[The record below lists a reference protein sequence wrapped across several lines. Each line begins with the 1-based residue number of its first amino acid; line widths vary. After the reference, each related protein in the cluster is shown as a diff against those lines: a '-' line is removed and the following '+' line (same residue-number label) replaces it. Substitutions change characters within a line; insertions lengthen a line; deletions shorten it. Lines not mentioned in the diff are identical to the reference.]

1 MSRISYP
8 RVAAALF
15 VGFFLSACKVDLYTN
30 LDERQANEMTSVLV
44 ENGIS
49 ASRVAGTGVGGAQ
62 TVTIQVEED
71 QFGQAVELLK
81 EAGLPR
87 RQFESLGTVFQKEGL
102 VSSPMQERA
111 QMIFA
116 LSQELS
122 QTVSDIDG
130 VVSARVHLV
139 LPENDPMKQNLM
151 PSSASIFIRHHA
163 DAPISE
169 LVPQIKM
176 LVANGVAGLSYDKVS
191 TILVPVNTSYGPSSP
206 AKASGFTAGL
216 SSFFGSGLIVYI
228 VFGVLIIAAALI
240 GLTIWQRRQRV
251 YPLQN
256 TAGSK

>member
-8 RVAAALF
+8 RVAAALL

-30 LDERQANEMTSVLV
+30 LDERQANEMTSVLM

-49 ASRVAGTGVGGAQ
+49 ASRAAGQGESI
-62 TVTIQVEED
+62 TIQVEET
-71 QFGQAVELLK
+71 QFAQAVEILK
-81 EAGLPR
+81 QAGLPR
-87 RQFESLGTVFQKEGL
+87 QEFASLGTVFQQDGL
-102 VSSPMQERA
+102 VASPMQERA
-111 QMIFA
+111 QMIYA

-139 LPENDPMKQNLM
+139 LPENDPLKQNLM

-163 DAPISE
+163 SAPIQD

-191 TILVPVNTSYGPSSP
+191 TILVPVTTAYDAP
-206 AKASGFTAGL
+206 AKGAGL
-216 SSFFGSGLIVYI
+216 AGSSGSFFGSGLILYI
-228 VFGVLIIAAALI
+228 TLGVLIVAGALI
-240 GLTIWQRRQRV
+240 GLTVWQRRQRV
-251 YPLQN
+251 YPLQDA
-256 TAGSK
+256 AGAK